1 LPTVPVRQSR
11 FDGGEATRQLWGR
24 TDHPRYGIS
33 AKRILNFIPGPHGAA
48 DNRTGTRWIASTKNN
63 GVAILRRFVVGT
75 QSYILEIGAS
85 YIRFYSGGA
94 QVLNAGPPLEL
105 STAAAGIT
113 DALAL
118 PYLKFAQRGDTLTI
132 AYAQQAGASPVF
144 TLELKRTSHLV
155 WSIAGIQYIPGGLT
169 GFLGTPGYTSAPSH
183 TALAI
188 IPDATHVAKEW
199 HWLVTRMMRE
209 DATRTVFETVGTEA
223 PPALGL
229 WSNLTTYNAGDVVYL
244 GASLTPY
251 TSLQGTNLNH
261 NPSSSPTFWSLG
273 LLLYNDEPRTLAFQS
288 AAVAGF
294 TLLGY
299 IIYRGQTRDVT
310 GYVGSADPTSNFFR
324 DDGQLPDFTRQPPLV
339 TSDPFFTGGR
349 PACVAYYQSRRFLAD
364 TPSRPQRFVGS
375 KPNDPSD
382 FNTTRIAQ
390 DTDAVD
396 FDIAGQDYDEIRAL
410 VPMRQLLAFTQGS
423 IYSIAGFQG
432 EGISPSSIDVRRH
445 GGQSGASW
453 VQPVTAGDA
462 VLYVEDKGSSA
473 RELLYDPTYDAYRGS
488 DISWF
493 ATHLFDNHTIVASA
507 YQAYPNHT
515 WWLVRDD
522 GLLIGC
528 TYFRSGDGV
537 VLGWHQHPMD
547 GAVEWVEAAPEGK
560 EDGVYLIV
568 RRIVN
573 GATVR
578 YVEKLASRIFP
589 LNSAGG
595 KDVRFAVFLD
605 ASIQA
610 DGRNVGAG
618 TMSFV
623 SDAGTYAG
631 GEEGTI
637 TSVGTAFVTGD
648 GSTDIGDQVVLDPN
662 GGAYKLT
669 ILSVTDVGHARA
681 TLEQALPAAFQNV
694 ATTSWGFARDS
705 FSGLSH
711 LEAKGV
717 MLLGDG
723 DPQGPFTVTG
733 GSITG
738 ISPPVVVAQIG
749 LAYQMLLEPLDLA
762 GGADAKGRQKVV
774 KALAFELADSRG
786 AWVGED
792 ENNLYEWDDERTQ
805 VDGTGTIPLFSGR
818 AKVRMTGG
826 ADTRGRAVLVQKDP
840 LPCTVVAIT
849 REISMGG
856 DL

>member
-1 LPTVPVRQSR
+1 MATVPVRQSR
-11 FDGGEATRQLWGR
+11 FDGGEITPQLWGR
-24 TDHPRYGIS
+24 TDHPRYAIS

-48 DNRTGTRWIASTKNN
+48 DNRTGTRWIASTKSN
-63 GVAILRRFVVGT
+63 GVAILRRFIVGT

-85 YIRFYSGGA
+85 YMRFYSGGA
-94 QVLNAGPPLEL
+94 QVLNGGVPLEL
-105 STAAAGIT
+105 STAVAGINN
-113 DALAL
+113 ALTL

-132 AYAQQAGASPVF
+132 AYGQQAGAAPTF

-155 WSIAGIQYIPGGLT
+155 WDIQGVIYKPGGAASFT
-169 GFLGTPGYTSAPSH
+169 GTPGYTAAPTH
-183 TALAI
+183 IALATL
-188 IPDATHVAKEW
+188 PDSTHVAKEW
-199 HWLVTRMMRE
+199 HWLVTRIMRE
-209 DATRTVFETVGTEA
+209 DATRTVFETVATEA
-223 PPALGL
+223 VPSLGA
-229 WSNLTTYNAGDVVYL
+229 WSAVTTYNAGDVVHL
-244 GASLTPY
+244 GASFTPY

-261 NPSSSPTFWSLG
+261 NPSSSPTFWVQG
-273 LLLYNDEPRTLAFQS
+273 VLLYNDEPRTLAFQS
-288 AAVAGF
+288 AAAAGY

-324 DDGQLPDFTRQPPLV
+324 DDGALPDFTRQPPVLD
-339 TSDPFFTGGR
+339 SDPFFTGGR
-349 PACVAYYQSRRFLAD
+349 PACVAHYQQRRFLAD
-364 TPSRPQRFVGS
+364 SSSRPQRFVAS

-382 FNTTRIAQ
+382 FNTTLIVQ
-390 DTDAVD
+390 DTDALDV
-396 FDIAGQDYDEIRAL
+396 DIAGQDYDEIRAL

-507 YQAYPNHT
+507 YQGYPNHT

-560 EDGVYLIV
+560 EDAVYLIV
-568 RRIVN
+568 RRTVN

-578 YVEKLASRIFP
+578 YVEKLASRILP
-589 LNSAGG
+589 LNSAGA

-610 DGRNVGAG
+610 DGRNVGVP
-618 TMSFV
+618 TMSFL

-637 TSVGTAFVTGD
+637 TSAGVGFVTGD
-648 GSTDIGDQVVLDPN
+648 ASTDIGDQVVLDPN

-669 ILSVTDVGHARA
+669 VLSVTDATHARA
-681 TLEQALPAAFQNV
+681 TLEQALPSALQNI
-694 ATTSWGFARDS
+694 ATTSWGWARDS

-711 LEAKGV
+711 LEGKAV

-723 DPQGPFTVTG
+723 DPQGPFTVAS

-738 ISPPVVVAQIG
+738 VSPPVVIAQIG
-749 LAYQMLLEPLDLA
+749 LAYKMLVEPLDLA

-774 KALAFELADSRG
+774 KAVAFELSDSRG

-792 ENNLYEWDDERTQ
+792 ETDLYEWDDERTQ
-805 VDGTGTIPLFSGR
+805 VDGTGTLPLFSGR

-826 ADTRGRAVLVQKDP
+826 ADVRGRAVLVQKDP